1 MITYIL
7 AHKSAQV
14 NTNKEF
20 MGARFTDIRGILTPY
35 YVQNAKKGQNPA
47 ILPHT
52 EDNADTEV

>member
-20 MGARFTDIRGILTPY
+20 MGARFTDIRGILTQY
-35 YVQNAKKGQNPA
+35 YVQNAKKGAKSRDFAPYGG
-47 ILPHT
+47 
-52 EDNADTEV
+52 